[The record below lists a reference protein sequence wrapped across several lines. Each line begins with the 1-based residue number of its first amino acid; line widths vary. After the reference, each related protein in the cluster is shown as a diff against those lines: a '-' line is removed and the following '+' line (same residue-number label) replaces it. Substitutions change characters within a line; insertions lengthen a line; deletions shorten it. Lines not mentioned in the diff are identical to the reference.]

1 MLARSITIHSMN
13 QEVMQRIRKFTA
25 DRDWEQFHTGCNL
38 AKSIVIEAAELLE
51 VFQWS
56 DKERSKEKV
65 EEELADV
72 LSYCYMLADAYGLDI
87 DEIVMRKMAKNEE
100 KYPADIFRGSSKKY
114 NEIKSK

>member
-1 MLARSITIHSMN
+1 MIYFDAN
-13 QEVMQRIRKFTA
+13 QYYYYYNEEDKRNRELMI
-25 DRDWEQFHTGCNL
+25 EMTGK
-38 AKSIVIEAAELLE
+38 AHE
-51 VFQWS
+51 
-56 DKERSKEKV
+56 ERSKEKV

-72 LSYCYMLADAYGLDI
+72 LSYCYMLADAYGLDV